1 MIRDP
6 VATPILARRVEA
18 IVREMSSALLRSA
31 RSSVIAAAKD
41 FSCALL
47 THDDRLIAA
56 AEGLPVH
63 VLGCHL
69 QTRAMRALH
78 PNLRDGDAFLHN
90 DPYLG
95 NTHAADHA
103 ILVPVFVDGRHMFT
117 ACAKAHQADIGNS
130 QPTTYHAFA
139 RDVYEEGALIF
150 PCVLVERDG
159 AINDDI
165 VRMCERR
172 IRVPEQWRGDFLALI
187 GAARIGERRLKAL
200 CASHGAEAV
209 AAFVEDWLDYAE
221 QRMARAIAALPAAS
235 LVSESAHDP
244 VEPILPDG
252 IPVRVGIAVEPEAAR
267 ITVDLRDNIDCVDC
281 GLNQTEACCLAHVFT
296 AVFNCLDD
304 DVPRNEGAFRR
315 VRVLMRE
322 GCVVGPPSFPHSCSV
337 STTNVA
343 ERLIYAIHS
352 GFARLGEGRGLAEG
366 SASMGGAM
374 AVISGADARRGGAPF
389 VNQLFLGVGGG
400 PAAPGADGWLT
411 YCLPT
416 AAGLVHLDSVEL
428 AHRGWQRRGRAPA
441 GRAGDGGGL
450 RPDAWPRHPRHPVG
464 RPPCRTARRA
474 GRRRRDAGADGQD
487 RPRRPRD
494 GAAELRAA
502 HARTRRA
509 AAGRRRGRGGLR
521 RSARAGAGARAAGR
535 GGRLGDTRPGAGRLR
550 RRPRRAAGGRPARR
564 RYARDRGPAP
574 GAQSARAA
582 DLRDCIE
589 PITMMTKAASI
600 SAAAAQT

>member
-6 VATPILARRVEA
+6 VATAILARRVDA
-18 IVREMSSALLRSA
+18 IVREMSNVLLRSA

-56 AEGLPVH
+56 GEGLPVH
-63 VLGCHL
+63 ILGCHL
-69 QTRAMRALH
+69 QTRAMRALQ
-78 PNLRDGDAFLHN
+78 PGLRKGDAFLHN

-103 ILVPVFVDGRHMFT
+103 ILVPVFIDGRHMFT

-130 QPTTYHAFA
+130 EPTTYHAFA
-139 RDVYEEGALIF
+139 RDVYEKGALIF
-150 PCVLVERDG
+150 PCVLVEREG

-172 IRVPEQWRGDFLALI
+172 IRVPAQWRGDFLALI
-187 GAARIGERRLKAL
+187 GAARIGERRLEEL
-200 CASHGAEAV
+200 CAKHGAETV
-209 AAFVEDWLDYAE
+209 AAFVEDWLDYSE

-252 IPVRVGIAVEPEAAR
+252 IPVKVGIEVDPESAR
-267 ITVDLRDNIDCVDC
+267 ITFDLRDNVDCVDC

-296 AVFNCLDD
+296 AVFNCLED
-304 DVPRNEGAFRR
+304 DVPRNEGAFRW
-315 VRVLMRE
+315 VQVLMRE

-343 ERLIYAIHS
+343 ERLIYAIHR
-352 GFARLGEGRGLAEG
+352 GFARLDEGRGLAEG

-374 AVISGADARRGGAPF
+374 AVISGDDARQGGAPF

-400 PAAPGADGWLT
+400 PAAPGCDGWLT

-416 AAGLVHLDSVEL
+416 AAGLVHLDSLEMVESRYPITVDSVCIV
-428 AHRGWQRRGRAPA
+428 AGSGGAGRWRGAPA
-441 GRAGDGGGL
+441 TEVVYGPTLGPVTAVIPSDGHHF
-450 RPDAWPRHPRHPVG
+450 APRGVRG
-464 RPPCRTARRA
+464 
-474 GRRRRDAGADGQD
+474 GADATPGK
-487 RPRRPRD
+487 
-494 GAAELRAA
+494 
-502 HARTRRA
+502 TVKI
-509 AAGRRRGRGGLR
+509 GRGGHETVLPNFVQLTLQPGERLR
-521 RSARAGAGARAAGR
+521 AVEGGGAGYGDPLARDPERVLRDVMEGWETPDRARDIYGVVVAAPPE
-535 GGRLGDTRPGAGRLR
+535 GGSLIADAAATQTR
-550 RRPRRAAGGRPARR
+550 RRALSRR
-564 RYARDRGPAP
+564 RQP
-574 GAQSARAA
+574 
-582 DLRDCIE
+582 
-589 PITMMTKAASI
+589 
-600 SAAAAQT
+600 AAATASSRSPS

>member
-18 IVREMSSALLRSA
+18 IVREMSNALLRSA

-56 AEGLPVH
+56 ADGLPVH

-78 PNLRDGDAFLHN
+78 PDLRDGDAFLHN

-159 AINDDI
+159 AVNDDI

-209 AAFVEDWLDYAE
+209 AAFVEDWLDYSE

-296 AVFNCLDD
+296 AVFNCLGD

-374 AVISGADARRGGAPF
+374 AVISGTDARRGGAPF

-428 AHRGWQRRGRAPA
+428 AEGRYPIA
-441 GRAGDGGGL
+441 
-450 RPDAWPRHPRHPVG
+450 V
-464 RPPCRTARRA
+464 
-474 GRRRRDAGADGQD
+474 
-487 RPRRPRD
+487 
-494 GAAELRAA
+494 E
-502 HARTRRA
+502 
-509 AAGRRRGRGGLR
+509 
-521 RSARAGAGARAAGR
+521 SARIVAGSG
-535 GGRLGDTRPGAGRLR
+535 GAGRWRGAPATEVVYGPTHGPVTLVIPSDGHHVAPRGVRGGADATPGRTVRIARDGRETVLPNFVQLTLGPGERLRAVEGGGAGYGDPLAREPARALRDVAEGWETPGRARDVYGVVLTAPPEGGPLAVDLPATEALR
-550 RRPRRAAGGRPARR
+550 RALSP
-564 RYARDRGPAP
+564 RGPPPCA
-574 GAQSARAA
+574 
-582 DLRDCIE
+582 
-589 PITMMTKAASI
+589 TAS
-600 SAAAAQT
+600 SRSP

>member
-6 VATPILARRVEA
+6 VATPIFARRIDA
-18 IVREMSSALLRSA
+18 IVREMSNALLRSA

-78 PNLRDGDAFLHN
+78 PDLREGDAFLHN

-103 ILVPVFVDGRHMFT
+103 ILVPVFVDGVHVFT
-117 ACAKAHQADIGNS
+117 VCAKAHQADIGNS
-130 QPTTYHAFA
+130 RPTTYHAFA

-150 PCVLVERDG
+150 PCVLVERGG

-165 VRMCERR
+165 VGMCERR

-187 GAARIGERRLKAL
+187 GAARIGERRLKEL
-200 CASHGAEAV
+200 CAAQGAETV
-209 AAFVEDWLDYAE
+209 AAIVENWLDYSE

-244 VEPILPDG
+244 VEPILPEG
-252 IPVRVGIAVEPEAAR
+252 IPVRVGIEVDPDAAR

-315 VRVLMRE
+315 VQVLMRD
-322 GCVVGPPSFPHSCSV
+322 GCVVGRPSFPHSCSV

-400 PAAPGADGWLT
+400 PAGPSTDGWLT

-428 AHRGWQRRGRAPA
+428 AEGRYPIAVDSARIVAGSGGAGCWRGAPATEIVYGPTHGPVTAIIPSDGHHVAPRGVQGGADATVGQTVKIGRDGRETVLPNFVQLTLQPGERLRAVEGGGAGYGDPLARDPQRVLHDVAEGWETPGRALDVYGVVFAEPT
-441 GRAGDGGGL
+441 GGALGVDEAAT
-450 RPDAWPRHPRHPVG
+450 R
-464 RPPCRTARRA
+464 ARRWA
-474 GRRRRDAGADGQD
+474 V
-487 RPRRPRD
+487 
-494 GAAELRAA
+494 
-502 HARTRRA
+502 
-509 AAGRRRGRGGLR
+509 
-521 RSARAGAGARAAGR
+521 SR
-535 GGRLGDTRPGAGRLR
+535 GGRS
-550 RRPRRAAGGRPARR
+550 AGGTRSSRSP
-564 RYARDRGPAP
+564 
-574 GAQSARAA
+574 S
-582 DLRDCIE
+582 
-589 PITMMTKAASI
+589 
-600 SAAAAQT
+600 

>member
-6 VATPILARRVEA
+6 VATPLLARRVDA
-18 IVREMSSALLRSA
+18 IVREMANALQRSA

-69 QTRAMRALH
+69 QTRAMSALH
-78 PNLRDGDAFLHN
+78 PDLREGDAFLHN

-103 ILVPVFVDGRHMFT
+103 ILVPVFVDGIHLFT

-130 QPTTYHAFA
+130 EPTTYHAFA

-150 PCVLVERDG
+150 PCVLVERGG
-159 AINDDI
+159 AINEDI

-172 IRVPEQWRGDFLALI
+172 IRVPAQWRGDFLALI
-187 GAARIGERRLKAL
+187 GAARIGERRLKEL
-200 CASHGAEAV
+200 CASHGAESV
-209 AAFVEDWLDYAE
+209 AAFVDDWLDYSE
-221 QRMARAIAALPAAS
+221 RRMARAIGSLPAAS

-244 VEPILPDG
+244 VEPILPEG
-252 IPVRVGIAVEPEAAR
+252 IPVRVGIEVDPDSAR

-296 AVFNCLDD
+296 AIFNCLDD

-315 VRVLMRE
+315 VRVLMRA
-322 GCVVGPPSFPHSCSV
+322 GCVVGPPAFPHSCSV

-352 GFARLGEGRGLAEG
+352 GFAALGEGRGLAEG
-366 SASMGGAM
+366 SASMGAAM
-374 AVISGADARRGGAPF
+374 AVISGDDVRHGGAPF
-389 VNQLFLGVGGG
+389 VNQLFLGLGGG

-416 AAGLVHLDSVEL
+416 AAGLVRLDSVEL
-428 AHRGWQRRGRAPA
+428 TESRYPLAVDSARIVAGSGGAGRWRGAPA
-441 GRAGDGGGL
+441 TEVVYGPTHGPVTAVIPSDGHHVAPRGVRGGADATPGRTVGIDREGGERVLPNFVRLTLQPGERLRALEGGGAGYGDPL
-450 RPDAWPRHPRHPVG
+450 ARDPDRVLHDVREGWESEDRARDVYGVVFCKSGTGPRAVDEAATR
-464 RPPCRTARRA
+464 ARRRA
-474 GRRRRDAGADGQD
+474 LT
-487 RPRRPRD
+487 PRRPRPC
-494 GAAELRAA
+494 ATASS
-502 HARTRRA
+502 
-509 AAGRRRGRGGLR
+509 
-521 RSARAGAGARAAGR
+521 RS
-535 GGRLGDTRPGAGRLR
+535 P
-550 RRPRRAAGGRPARR
+550 
-564 RYARDRGPAP
+564 
-574 GAQSARAA
+574 S
-582 DLRDCIE
+582 
-589 PITMMTKAASI
+589 
-600 SAAAAQT
+600 

>member
-6 VATPILARRVEA
+6 VATPILARRIDA
-18 IVREMSSALLRSA
+18 IVREMSNALLRSA

-78 PNLRDGDAFLHN
+78 PDLREGDAFLHN

-103 ILVPVFVDGRHMFT
+103 ILVPVFVDGVHMFSV
-117 ACAKAHQADIGNS
+117 CAKAHQADIGNS

-150 PCVLVERDG
+150 PCVLVERGG

-187 GAARIGERRLKAL
+187 GAARIGERRLKEL
-200 CASHGAEAV
+200 CAARGTEAV
-209 AAFVEDWLDYAE
+209 AAIVEDWLDYSE

-244 VEPILPDG
+244 IEPILPDG
-252 IPVRVGIAVEPEAAR
+252 IPVRVGIEVDPETAR

-296 AVFNCLDD
+296 AVYNCLDD

-315 VRVLMRE
+315 VQVLMRD
-322 GCVVGPPSFPHSCSV
+322 GCVVGRPSFPHSCSV

-374 AVISGADARRGGAPF
+374 AVISGADSRRGGAPF

-400 PAAPGADGWLT
+400 PAGPSTDGWLT

-428 AHRGWQRRGRAPA
+428 AEGRYPIAVDSVRIVTGSGGAGCWRGAPATEIVYGPTHGPVTAIIPSDGHHVAPRGARGGADARVGQTVKIGRDGRESVLPNFVQLTLQPGERLRAVEGGGAGYGDPLARDPQRVLHDVAEGWETPGRAHDLYGVVFAEPTEGALTVDQSATRARRRAVSRRGRSA
-441 GRAGDGGGL
+441 G
-450 RPDAWPRHPRHPVG
+450 
-464 RPPCRTARRA
+464 
-474 GRRRRDAGADGQD
+474 
-487 RPRRPRD
+487 
-494 GAAELRAA
+494 E
-502 HARTRRA
+502 TRSS
-509 AAGRRRGRGGLR
+509 
-521 RSARAGAGARAAGR
+521 RS
-535 GGRLGDTRPGAGRLR
+535 P
-550 RRPRRAAGGRPARR
+550 
-564 RYARDRGPAP
+564 
-574 GAQSARAA
+574 S
-582 DLRDCIE
+582 
-589 PITMMTKAASI
+589 
-600 SAAAAQT
+600 

>member
-1 MIRDP
+1 MIRNP
-6 VATPILARRVEA
+6 VATPILARRFDA
-18 IVREMSSALLRSA
+18 IVREMSNALLRSA

-69 QTRAMRALH
+69 QTRSMRTLH
-78 PNLRDGDAFLHN
+78 PDLREGDAFLHN

-103 ILVPVFVDGRHMFT
+103 ILVPVFIDGVHTFT

-130 QPTTYHAFA
+130 APTTYHAFA

-150 PCVLVERDG
+150 PCVLVERG
-159 AINDDI
+159 GVINDDI

-172 IRVPEQWRGDFLALI
+172 IRVPGTVA
-187 GAARIGERRLKAL
+187 RRLSRADRRRADWRAAPQGTVQDAWSRGCCGFRRRLAGLLRAAPWHGRSRGCRARRWSRKARTIRWIL
-200 CASHGAEAV
+200 SCPT
-209 AAFVEDWLDYAE
+209 AF
-221 QRMARAIAALPAAS
+221 RS
-235 LVSESAHDP
+235 GSESRVDP
-244 VEPILPDG
+244 S
-252 IPVRVGIAVEPEAAR
+252 AAK

-296 AVFNCLDD
+296 AIFNCLDD

-315 VRVLMRE
+315 VEVLMRD
-322 GCVVGPPSFPHSCSV
+322 GCAVGRPAFPHSCSV

-374 AVISGADARRGGAPF
+374 AVISGTDARRGGAPF
-389 VNQLFLGVGGG
+389 VNQLFLGGRRR

-428 AHRGWQRRGRAPA
+428 WRAATRSPWIRRASSPAAAARGGGVVRRQRRSSMAR
-441 GRAGDGGGL
+441 
-450 RPDAWPRHPRHPVG
+450 
-464 RPPCRTARRA
+464 RTAPLPPSFRRTVTMSHRA
-474 GRRRRDAGADGQD
+474 VCAGAPM
-487 RPRRPRD
+487 R
-494 GAAELRAA
+494 
-502 HARTRRA
+502 RRA
-509 AAGRRRGRGGLR
+509 APPSSTATAGKLCFPISCSSLSSPASGCGRWKE
-521 RSARAGAGARAAGR
+521 A
-535 GGRLGDTRPGAGRLR
+535 
-550 RRPRRAAGGRPARR
+550 
-564 RYARDRGPAP
+564 
-574 GAQSARAA
+574 
-582 DLRDCIE
+582 E
-589 PITMMTKAASI
+589 PVMAIR
-600 SAAAAQT
+600 

>member
-6 VATPILARRVEA
+6 VATPILARRVDA
-18 IVREMSSALLRSA
+18 IVREMSNALLRSA

-78 PNLRDGDAFLHN
+78 PDLRQGDAFLHN

-103 ILVPVFVDGRHMFT
+103 ILVPVFIDGRHMFT

-130 QPTTYHAFA
+130 EPTTYHAFA
-139 RDVYEEGALIF
+139 HDVYEEGALIF
-150 PCVLVERDG
+150 PCVLVERGG
-159 AINDDI
+159 AINADI

-172 IRVPEQWRGDFLALI
+172 IRVPAQWRGDFLALI
-187 GAARIGERRLKAL
+187 GAARIGERRLKEL
-200 CASHGAEAV
+200 CAAQGAESV
-209 AAFVEDWLDYAE
+209 AAAIDDWLDYSE

-235 LVSESAHDP
+235 LVSQSAHDP

-252 IPVRVGIAVEPEAAR
+252 IPVRVGIEVDPAAAE
-267 ITVDLRDNIDCVDC
+267 ITVDLRDNVDCVDC
-281 GLNQTEACCLAHVFT
+281 GLNQTEACCLAHIFT

-352 GFARLGEGRGLAEG
+352 GFAALGEGRGLAQG

-374 AVISGADARRGGAPF
+374 AVISGSDARRSGAPF

-428 AHRGWQRRGRAPA
+428 AESRYPIA
-441 GRAGDGGGL
+441 
-450 RPDAWPRHPRHPVG
+450 V
-464 RPPCRTARRA
+464 
-474 GRRRRDAGADGQD
+474 
-487 RPRRPRD
+487 
-494 GAAELRAA
+494 E
-502 HARTRRA
+502 
-509 AAGRRRGRGGLR
+509 
-521 RSARAGAGARAAGR
+521 SARIVAGSG
-535 GGRLGDTRPGAGRLR
+535 GAGRWRGAPATEIVYGPTHGPITAVIPSDGHHVAPQGVRGGSDATLGRTVRIDRDGRETVLPNFVQLTLQPGERLR
-550 RRPRRAAGGRPARR
+550 AVEGGGAGYGDPL
-564 RYARDRGPAP
+564 ARDPERVLQDVAEGWETTGRARDIYGVVFAEATGVGPIAVDVP
-574 GAQSARAA
+574 ATEATRRVLSRSRQPASA
-582 DLRDCIE
+582 
-589 PITMMTKAASI
+589 TAS
-600 SAAAAQT
+600 SRSPS

>member
-6 VATPILARRVEA
+6 VATPILARRIDA
-18 IVREMSSALLRSA
+18 IVREMSNALLRSA

-78 PNLRDGDAFLHN
+78 PDLREGDAFLHN

-103 ILVPVFVDGRHMFT
+103 ILVPVFVDGVHMFSV
-117 ACAKAHQADIGNS
+117 CAKAHQADTGNS

-150 PCVLVERDG
+150 PCVLVERGG

-187 GAARIGERRLKAL
+187 GAARIGERRLKEL
-200 CASHGAEAV
+200 CAAHGTEAV
-209 AAFVEDWLDYAE
+209 AAIVEDWLDYSE

-252 IPVRVGIAVEPEAAR
+252 IPVRVGIEVDPETAR

-315 VRVLMRE
+315 VQVLMRD
-322 GCVVGPPSFPHSCSV
+322 GCVVGRPSFPHSCSV

-374 AVISGADARRGGAPF
+374 AVISGADSRRGGAPF

-400 PAAPGADGWLT
+400 PAGPSTDGWLT

-428 AHRGWQRRGRAPA
+428 AEGRYPIAVDSVRIVTGSGGAGCWRGAPATEIVYGPTHGPVTAIIPSDGHHVAPRGARGGADARVGQTVKIGRDGRETVLPNFVQLTLQPGERLRAVEGGGAGYGDPLARDPQRVLHDVAEGWETPGRAHDVYGVVFAEPTGGALTVDQSATRARRRAVSRRGRSA
-441 GRAGDGGGL
+441 GE
-450 RPDAWPRHPRHPVG
+450 
-464 RPPCRTARRA
+464 TKSS
-474 GRRRRDAGADGQD
+474 
-487 RPRRPRD
+487 
-494 GAAELRAA
+494 
-502 HARTRRA
+502 
-509 AAGRRRGRGGLR
+509 
-521 RSARAGAGARAAGR
+521 RS
-535 GGRLGDTRPGAGRLR
+535 P
-550 RRPRRAAGGRPARR
+550 
-564 RYARDRGPAP
+564 
-574 GAQSARAA
+574 S
-582 DLRDCIE
+582 
-589 PITMMTKAASI
+589 
-600 SAAAAQT
+600 

>member
-6 VATPILARRVEA
+6 VATPLLARRLDA
-18 IVREMSSALLRSA
+18 IVREMANGLRRSA

-78 PNLRDGDAFLHN
+78 PDLRDGDAYLHN

-103 ILVPVFVDGRHMFT
+103 ILVPVFVDGVHMFT

-130 QPTTYHAFA
+130 EPTTYHAFA

-150 PCVLVERDG
+150 PCVLVQRDG
-159 AINDDI
+159 AINADI

-172 IRVPEQWRGDFLALI
+172 IRVPAQWRGDFLALV
-187 GAARIGERRLKAL
+187 GAARIGERRLKQLCGAL
-200 CASHGAEAV
+200 GAGAV
-209 AAFVEDWLDYAE
+209 RAAIDDWLDYSE

-252 IPVRVGIAVEPEAAR
+252 IPVRVGIEVDPAAAR
-267 ITVDLRDNIDCVDC
+267 IEVDLRDNVDCVDC

-304 DVPRNEGAFRR
+304 EVPRNEGAFRR
-315 VRVLMRE
+315 VNVLMRD
-322 GCVVGPPSFPHSCSV
+322 GCAVGRPSFPHSCSV

-352 GFARLGEGRGLAEG
+352 GFAALGEGRGLAEG
-366 SASMGGAM
+366 AASMGGAM
-374 AVISGADARRGGAPF
+374 AVISGRDERRGGAPF
-389 VNQLFLGVGGG
+389 VNQLFLAVGGG
-400 PAAPGADGWLT
+400 PAGPGCDGWLT

-428 AHRGWQRRGRAPA
+428 VESRYPIA
-441 GRAGDGGGL
+441 
-450 RPDAWPRHPRHPVG
+450 V
-464 RPPCRTARRA
+464 
-474 GRRRRDAGADGQD
+474 
-487 RPRRPRD
+487 
-494 GAAELRAA
+494 E
-502 HARTRRA
+502 
-509 AAGRRRGRGGLR
+509 
-521 RSARAGAGARAAGR
+521 SARILAGSG
-535 GGRLGDTRPGAGRLR
+535 GAGRWRGAPAAEVVYGPTHGALTAVIPSDGHRVAPRGVRGGADATPGRTVRIDSDGRETVLPNFVRLTLEPGERLR
-550 RRPRRAAGGRPARR
+550 AVEGGGAGYGDPLAREPAHVLRDVEEGWETRARARDVYGVALAAPDAKAPLAVDRAATRALRER
-564 RYARDRGPAP
+564 L
-574 GAQSARAA
+574 GAEA
-582 DLRDCIE
+582 
-589 PITMMTKAASI
+589 
-600 SAAAAQT
+600 

>member
-1 MIRDP
+1 MIRNP
-6 VATPILARRVEA
+6 VATPILARRFDA
-18 IVREMSSALLRSA
+18 IVREMSNALLRSA

-69 QTRAMRALH
+69 QTRSMRTLH
-78 PNLRDGDAFLHN
+78 PDLREGDAFLHN

-103 ILVPVFVDGRHMFT
+103 ILVPVFIDGVHMFT

-130 QPTTYHAFA
+130 APTTYHAFA

-150 PCVLVERDG
+150 PCVLVERG
-159 AINDDI
+159 GTINDDI

-172 IRVPEQWRGDFLALI
+172 IRVPAQWRGDFLALI
-187 GAARIGERRLKAL
+187 GAARIGERRLKEL
-200 CASHGAEAV
+200 CRTLGAEAV
-209 AAFVEDWLDYAE
+209 AASVEDWLDYSE
-221 QRMARAIAALPAAS
+221 QRMARAIAGLPGAS

-244 VEPILPDG
+244 VDPILPDG
-252 IPVRVGIAVEPEAAR
+252 IPVRVGIEVDPSAAK

-296 AVFNCLDD
+296 AIFNCLDD

-315 VRVLMRE
+315 VEVLMRD
-322 GCVVGPPSFPHSCSV
+322 GCAVGRPAFPHSCSV

-374 AVISGADARRGGAPF
+374 AVISGTDARRGDAPF

-428 AHRGWQRRGRAPA
+428 VESRYPIAVDSARIVA
-441 GRAGDGGGL
+441 GSGG
-450 RPDAWPRHPRHPVG
+450 
-464 RPPCRTARRA
+464 
-474 GRRRRDAGADGQD
+474 
-487 RPRRPRD
+487 
-494 GAAELRAA
+494 
-502 HARTRRA
+502 
-509 AAGRRRGRGGLR
+509 AGRRRGAPATEVVYGPTHGSLTAVIPSDGHHVAPRGVCGGADATAGRTAKLDRDGRETVLPNFVQLTLEPGERLR
-521 RSARAGAGARAAGR
+521 AVEGGGAGYGDPLTRDVERVLHDVAEGWETRDRALNAYGVVLSEP
-535 GGRLGDTRPGAGRLR
+535 GG
-550 RRPRRAAGGRPARR
+550 GGPLAVDETATEARR
-564 RYARDRGPAP
+564 RALTRRGRCA
-574 GAQSARAA
+574 GET
-582 DLRDCIE
+582 E
-589 PITMMTKAASI
+589 PIRSP
-600 SAAAAQT
+600 S

>member
-6 VATPILARRVEA
+6 VATPILARRIDA
-18 IVREMSSALLRSA
+18 IVREMANALRRSA

-69 QTRAMRALH
+69 QARAMRTLH
-78 PNLRDGDAFLHN
+78 PDLREGDAFLHN

-103 ILVPVFVDGRHMFT
+103 ILVPVFIDGVHMFT

-130 QPTTYHAFA
+130 EPTTYHAFA

-150 PCVLVERDG
+150 PCVLVQRDG
-159 AINDDI
+159 AVNDDI
-165 VRMCERR
+165 QRMCERR

-187 GAARIGERRLKAL
+187 GAARIGERRLKEL
-200 CASHGAEAV
+200 CAARGAAAV
-209 AAFVEDWLDYAE
+209 ASFVEDWLDYSE
-221 QRMARAIAALPAAS
+221 QRMARAIATLPAAS

-252 IPVRVGIAVEPEAAR
+252 IPVRVGIEVDPSAAR
-267 ITVDLRDNIDCVDC
+267 ITVDLRNNIDCVDC

-296 AVFNCLDD
+296 ALFNCLDD

-315 VRVLMRE
+315 VRVLLRD
-322 GCVVGPPSFPHSCSV
+322 GCAVGRPTFPHSCSV

-352 GFARLGEGRGLAEG
+352 GFAALGEGRGLAEG
-366 SASMGGAM
+366 SASMGAAM
-374 AVISGADARRGGAPF
+374 AVVSGADARRGGAPF

-400 PAAPGADGWLT
+400 PAGPRADGWLT

-428 AHRGWQRRGRAPA
+428 AESRYPIAVDSVRVVAGSGGAGRWRGAPATEVVYGPTHGPLTAVIPSDGHRVAPRGVRGGADATPGRTVTIGRDGRETVQPNFVRLTLWPGERVRAVEGGGAGYGDPLARAPERVLRDVTE
-441 GRAGDGGGL
+441 GWETRDRARVVYGIVFSEAADTPL
-450 RPDAWPRHPRHPVG
+450 AIDEAATRAL
-464 RPPCRTARRA
+464 RRA
-474 GRRRRDAGADGQD
+474 LS
-487 RPRRPRD
+487 
-494 GAAELRAA
+494 LR
-502 HARTRRA
+502 
-509 AAGRRRGRGGLR
+509 GP
-521 RSARAGAGARAAGR
+521 GARATGSSR
-535 GGRLGDTRPGAGRLR
+535 SP
-550 RRPRRAAGGRPARR
+550 
-564 RYARDRGPAP
+564 
-574 GAQSARAA
+574 S
-582 DLRDCIE
+582 
-589 PITMMTKAASI
+589 
-600 SAAAAQT
+600 

>member
-6 VATPILARRVEA
+6 VATPILARRVDA
-18 IVREMSSALLRSA
+18 IVREMANVLLRSA
-31 RSSVIAAAKD
+31 RSSVIATAKD

-78 PNLRDGDAFLHN
+78 PDLREGDAFLHN

-103 ILVPVFVDGRHMFT
+103 ILVPVFIDGRHMFT

-130 QPTTYHAFA
+130 EPTTYHAFA

-150 PCVLVERDG
+150 PCVLVERGG
-159 AINDDI
+159 AINADI

-172 IRVPEQWRGDFLALI
+172 IRVPAQWRGDFLALI
-187 GAARIGERRLKAL
+187 GAARIGERRLKEL
-200 CASHGAEAV
+200 CAAQGAESV
-209 AAFVEDWLDYAE
+209 AAAIDDWLDYSE

-252 IPVRVGIAVEPEAAR
+252 IPVRVGIEVDPAAAE
-267 ITVDLRDNIDCVDC
+267 ITVDLRDNVDCVDC

-352 GFARLGEGRGLAEG
+352 GFAALGEGRGLAQG

-374 AVISGADARRGGAPF
+374 AVISGSDARRSGAPF

-428 AHRGWQRRGRAPA
+428 AESRYPIAVECARIVA
-441 GRAGDGGGL
+441 GSG
-450 RPDAWPRHPRHPVG
+450 
-464 RPPCRTARRA
+464 
-474 GRRRRDAGADGQD
+474 
-487 RPRRPRD
+487 
-494 GAAELRAA
+494 
-502 HARTRRA
+502 
-509 AAGRRRGRGGLR
+509 
-521 RSARAGAGARAAGR
+521 
-535 GGRLGDTRPGAGRLR
+535 GAGRWRGAPATEVVYGPTHGPITAVIPSDGHHVAPRGVQGGGDATLGRTVKIDRDGRETVLPNFVQLTLR
-550 RRPRRAAGGRPARR
+550 PGERLRAVEGGGAGYGDPLARDPERVLQDVAEDWETTGRARDIYGVVLAEATGAGPIAVDVPATVARR
-564 RYARDRGPAP
+564 RALSRSRQPA
-574 GAQSARAA
+574 SA
-582 DLRDCIE
+582 
-589 PITMMTKAASI
+589 TAS
-600 SAAAAQT
+600 SRSPS

>member
-6 VATPILARRVEA
+6 VATPIIARRIDA
-18 IVREMSSALLRSA
+18 IVREMSNALLRSA

-78 PNLRDGDAFLHN
+78 PDLREGDAFLHN

-103 ILVPVFVDGRHMFT
+103 ILVPVFVDGVHMFT
-117 ACAKAHQADIGNS
+117 VCAKAHQADIGNS

-150 PCVLVERDG
+150 PCVLVERGG

-187 GAARIGERRLKAL
+187 GAARIGERRLKEL
-200 CASHGAEAV
+200 CAAQGTEAV
-209 AAFVEDWLDYAE
+209 AAIVEDWLDYSE

-244 VEPILPDG
+244 VEPILPEG
-252 IPVRVGIAVEPEAAR
+252 IPVRVGIEVDPESAR
-267 ITVDLRDNIDCVDC
+267 IRVDLRDNIDCVDC

-315 VRVLMRE
+315 VQVLMRD
-322 GCVVGPPSFPHSCSV
+322 GCVVGRPSFPHSCSV

-352 GFARLGEGRGLAEG
+352 GFARLGEGKGLAEG

-374 AVISGADARRGGAPF
+374 AVISGADTRRGGAPF

-400 PAAPGADGWLT
+400 PAGPAVDGWLT

-428 AHRGWQRRGRAPA
+428 AEGRYPIAVDSVRVVAGSGGAGCWRGAPATEIVYGPTHGPVTAIIPSDGHHVAPRGVRGGADARVGQTVKIGRDGRETVLPNFVQLTLQPGERLRAVEGSGAGYGDPLAREPQRVLHDVTEGWETPGRALDVYGVVFAEPTEGALGVDESATRARRRAVSRRGR
-441 GRAGDGGGL
+441 
-450 RPDAWPRHPRHPVG
+450 
-464 RPPCRTARRA
+464 
-474 GRRRRDAGADGQD
+474 
-487 RPRRPRD
+487 
-494 GAAELRAA
+494 
-502 HARTRRA
+502 
-509 AAGRRRGRGGLR
+509 
-521 RSARAGAGARAAGR
+521 S
-535 GGRLGDTRPGAGRLR
+535 
-550 RRPRRAAGGRPARR
+550 AGGTESSRLP
-564 RYARDRGPAP
+564 
-574 GAQSARAA
+574 S
-582 DLRDCIE
+582 
-589 PITMMTKAASI
+589 
-600 SAAAAQT
+600 